1 MAFGL
6 RHRRS
11 LSATAC
17 AVLAILATSA
27 TGATSASADT
37 APVTL
42 SSAPLGLNTAPWD
55 YVYAANTSAGGGV
68 ERPCRTTPS
77 GTTPC
82 SARTAGT

>member
-1 MAFGL
+1 MAFRL
-6 RHRRS
+6 RHRRA

-37 APVTL
+37 APVML
-42 SSAPLGLNTAPWD
+42 SLAQLGLNTAPRD

-68 ERPCRTTPS
+68 DIIQPLLEAESMTTLE
-77 GTTPC
+77 T
-82 SARTAGT
+82 R